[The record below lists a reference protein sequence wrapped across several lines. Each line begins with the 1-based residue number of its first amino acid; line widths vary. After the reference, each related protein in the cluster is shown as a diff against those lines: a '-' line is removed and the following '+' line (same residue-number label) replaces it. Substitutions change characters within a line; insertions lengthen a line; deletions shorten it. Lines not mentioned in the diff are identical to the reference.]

1 MKTFLTA
8 LIICIASA
16 CTVPV
21 KSLSDCNLDVSR
33 SGKTTVMTCKDHEPI
48 ELPNFDPA
56 FVKCVKSS
64 EAPVPAPVETPV
76 PTETPD
82 TGATDTTPAEN

>member
-21 KSLSDCNLDVSR
+21 KSLSDCQLDVSR
-33 SGKTTVMTCKDHEPI
+33 SSTTAVMTCKDHEPI
-48 ELPNFDPA
+48 QLPNFDPA
-56 FVKCVKSS
+56 FVKCVRGS
-64 EAPVPAPVETPV
+64 ETTVPVPVETPDAG
-76 PTETPD
+76 PTD
-82 TGATDTTPAEN
+82 VDNGEN

>member
-1 MKTFLTA
+1 MKTLLTA

-21 KSLSDCNLDVSR
+21 KSLSDCNLTISR
-33 SGKTTVMTCKDHEPI
+33 SNTTAVMTCKDHDPI

-64 EAPVPAPVETPV
+64 ETPAPAPVETPDAGT
-76 PTETPD
+76 TE
-82 TGATDTTPAEN
+82 N

>member
-21 KSLSDCNLDVSR
+21 KSLSDCELAVSR
-33 SGKTTVMTCKDHEPI
+33 SSTTAVMTCKDHEPI
-48 ELPNFDPA
+48 QLPNFDPG
-56 FVKCVKSS
+56 FVRCVKSS
-64 EAPVPAPVETPV
+64 ETPAPVETPDAGS
-76 PTETPD
+76 TE
-82 TGATDTTPAEN
+82 N